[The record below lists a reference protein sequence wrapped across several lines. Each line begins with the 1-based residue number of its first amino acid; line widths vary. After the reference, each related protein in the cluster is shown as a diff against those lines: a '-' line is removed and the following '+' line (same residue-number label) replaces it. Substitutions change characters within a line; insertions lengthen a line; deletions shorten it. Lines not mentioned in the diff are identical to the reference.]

1 MAIEQTANTTP
12 RFSSSD
18 LSQTRAA
25 TRGTYFV
32 QQQPAKSAKLAKP
45 AQNIAKIL
53 SMKQQKQRSVFDE
66 APEERR
72 TIAADKQAILAIL
85 KRAGIA
91 LGVLVALVGVG
102 YVVYRVATAEH
113 TTGTV
118 TTANNDAPFIRR
130 LDAISA
136 QIDSGDYAS
145 AEGALKMLTLKDV
158 SSCTKAYYYTVYAR
172 LYIRTGRGNTMP
184 VYDTMDT
191 LSENI
196 TNCTKEKQ

>member
-53 SMKQQKQRSVFDE
+53 SMKQQQRSVFDE

-91 LGVLVALVGVG
+91 LGVLVAVVGVG
-102 YVVYRVATAEH
+102 YAIYRVATAER
-113 TTGTV
+113 TTDTA

-145 AEGALKMLTLKDV
+145 AENALKMLTLKDV